1 MKAVVLG
8 GTGAIGT
15 ELVGQ
20 LATSG
25 AWSTVTTV
33 GRREVQLPDRYKD
46 TKAQLVQKTI
56 NMDNMETEAA
66 TAFEGADAVFCA
78 LGTTRKDAG
87 SAKQFKKVDYEYVA
101 RSAALAKSSGVKYY
115 GLVSATGAN
124 PHVWASDM
132 ALFHPLLYTKTKGL
146 AEEAVKA
153 QNFERT
159 AIFRPGMLDRG
170 DEARAVEQVFSLV
183 IGSIK
188 VSDVARVIVADA
200 ERSFKEG
207 IKGLSVYEMK
217 DLKAYLTCGKL
228 LP

>member
-1 MKAVVLG
+1 MLCG
-8 GTGAIGT
+8 
-15 ELVGQ
+15 
-20 LATSG
+20 
-25 AWSTVTTV
+25 
-33 GRREVQLPDRYKD
+33 
-46 TKAQLVQKTI
+46 
-56 NMDNMETEAA
+56 
-66 TAFEGADAVFCA
+66 
-78 LGTTRKDAG
+78 
-87 SAKQFKKVDYEYVA
+87 
-101 RSAALAKSSGVKYY
+101 SSGHAYNCNCCICQ
-115 GLVSATGAN
+115 LTG
-124 PHVWASDM
+124 DTGT
-132 ALFHPLLYTKTKGL
+132 LLQ